1 HVPPTFIPAA
11 HGPCSVDQP
20 VGAGRPE
27 RRSSTAEAADELV
40 CVEGR
45 EVVAEAE
52 GAVLVAF
59 APQQGE
65 ELLRHAAVTVPLGG
79 MAHLVAR
86 GKPDAVRAALTASH
100 SSLDAIRHVKPGAC
114 VCRHANV

>member
-1 HVPPTFIPAA
+1 
-11 HGPCSVDQP
+11 
-20 VGAGRPE
+20 
-27 RRSSTAEAADELV
+27 ELV

-114 VCRHANV
+114 VCRHANVGGPGGSFPASRTNPAAIPSPAAIRMNRTACALRQR